1 MVSKLSIQ
9 PRDMINR
16 SSGYGLAGRLH
27 VNATDV
33 AQSIIRL
40 LPNRQLLPFFRK
52 NLVRASE
59 LTICLGSLPLWQR
72 SAWRTACQRAGVPCH
87 DVAESG
93 AYNFVVR

>member
-16 SSGYGLAGRLH
+16 SSGYGLAGQLH

-40 LPNRQLLPFFRK
+40 LPNRQLLPVFKK

-59 LTICLGSLPLWQR
+59 LTICLGGAVASNCDLIAQR
-72 SAWRTACQRAGVPCH
+72 VC
-87 DVAESG
+87 
-93 AYNFVVR
+93 